1 MLSSEN
7 GVKIVVF
14 RLVRG
19 NYFGEIS
26 LLKLDDGYNRFVILF
41 VDFFFIYFFLKIMIL
56 FLLYLLVKIF
66 DIKKFI
72 IISNVYNKYILIGII

>member
-1 MLSSEN
+1 MLSSED

-26 LLKLDDGYNRFVILF
+26 LLKLDEGYNRFVILF
-41 VDFFFIYFFLKIMIL
+41 VDFFLYIFFENYDIIFI
-56 FLLYLLVKIF
+56 V
-66 DIKKFI
+66 FI
-72 IISNVYNKYILIGII
+72 GKNF

>member
-41 VDFFFIYFFLKIMIL
+41 VDFFLIYFFLKIMIL

>member
-41 VDFFFIYFFLKIMIL
+41 VDFFFYIFFLKIMIL